1 MLKMMNWMTN
11 YLRSAVLEPLSQYL
25 CIVDERLLARQ
36 DPDHPGEASL
46 EEPDELVQVVKG
58 DVEGLGGDQH

>member
-11 YLRSAVLEPLSQYL
+11 YLRSAVLESLSQYL
-25 CIVDERLLARQ
+25 CIVDEWLLARQ
-36 DPDHPGEASL
+36 NPDHPGEASL
-46 EEPDELVQVVKG
+46 EEPDELIQVVKG